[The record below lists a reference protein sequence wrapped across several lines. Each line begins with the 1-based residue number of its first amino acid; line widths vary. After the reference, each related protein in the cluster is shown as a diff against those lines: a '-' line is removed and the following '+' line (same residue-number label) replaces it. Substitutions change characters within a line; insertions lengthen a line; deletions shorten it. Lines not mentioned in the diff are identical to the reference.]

1 MKTKL
6 QGQNIFTEII
16 SDYLG
21 VTMDVAL
28 LVQDEI
34 DEGDYLDWSEASIEE
49 IEFAAMLAFENLNI
63 DHKFQL
69 RRVERMQWVQGWA
82 HCLNM
87 QCNA

>member
-63 DHKFQL
+63 DHKF
-69 RRVERMQWVQGWA
+69 
-82 HCLNM
+82 
-87 QCNA
+87 

>member
-6 QGQNIFTEII
+6 VGQNIFTEII

-21 VTMDVAL
+21 VTMGVAL

-49 IEFAAMLAFENLNI
+49 IEFAAMLAFENLNV

-69 RRVERMQWVQGWA
+69 RRVER
-82 HCLNM
+82 
-87 QCNA
+87 CNGSKGGPIV

>member
-28 LVQDEI
+28 LVQNEI

-49 IEFAAMLAFENLNI
+49 IEFAAMLAFENLNV
-63 DHKFQL
+63 DHTF
-69 RRVERMQWVQGWA
+69 
-82 HCLNM
+82 
-87 QCNA
+87 

>member
-34 DEGDYLDWSEASIEE
+34 DEGYYLDWSEASIEE
-49 IEFAAMLAFENLNI
+49 IEFTAMLAFENLNV
-63 DHKFQL
+63 DHKF
-69 RRVERMQWVQGWA
+69 
-82 HCLNM
+82 
-87 QCNA
+87 

>member
-28 LVQDEI
+28 LVQNEI
-34 DEGDYLDWSEASIEE
+34 DEGDYLDWSEACVEE
-49 IEFAAMLAFENLNI
+49 IEFAAMLAFENLNV
-63 DHKFQL
+63 DHEF
-69 RRVERMQWVQGWA
+69 
-82 HCLNM
+82 
-87 QCNA
+87 